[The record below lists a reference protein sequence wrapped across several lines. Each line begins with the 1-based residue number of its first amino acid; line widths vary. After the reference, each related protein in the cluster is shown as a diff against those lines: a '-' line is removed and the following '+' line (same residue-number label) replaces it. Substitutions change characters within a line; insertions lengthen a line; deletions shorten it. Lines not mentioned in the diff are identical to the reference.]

1 MTLPVEERV
10 SRLEGAI
17 EQINERFG
25 NLERGQDTLKA
36 ELRAE
41 MAQLRAE
48 LRAEMV
54 QLSPELRA
62 ELRAEMSEL
71 RAELRA
77 DMRANFRMTMW
88 VTLALFTPVMVTAVG
103 ALFKLVFIA

>member
-71 RAELRA
+71 RA

>member
-54 QLSPELRA
+54 QLRTELRA
-62 ELRAEMSEL
+62 ELKSEMSEL
-71 RAELRA
+71 RT

>member
-48 LRAEMV
+48 LRAEM
-54 QLSPELRA
+54 A
-62 ELRAEMSEL
+62 ELRAAMSEL
-71 RAELRA
+71 RTELRA